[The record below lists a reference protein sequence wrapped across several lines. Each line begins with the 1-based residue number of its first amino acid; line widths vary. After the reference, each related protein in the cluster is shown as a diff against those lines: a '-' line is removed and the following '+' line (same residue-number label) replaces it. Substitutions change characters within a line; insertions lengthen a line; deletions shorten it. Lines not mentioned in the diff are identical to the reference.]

1 MVNPVKM
8 KPVMIKIELPPK
20 YYLDHFREFR
30 AMLEKQYGQF
40 FDDHHRSFLS
50 DFDSLS
56 EDGQCLYL
64 RLMNRRGRFFFTES
78 LQYQE
83 ITSFEEASKE
93 LLGKKFISILNENHW
108 DDFLPGL
115 SKIKLV
121 ELAEKNSVQ
130 IKKSWSREKI
140 REELKVL
147 PFSPFENVVVQDRRE
162 ELQYLL
168 FLFFG
173 KIQDNLSLYT
183 LRDLGVR
190 KSNKQKESFISR
202 FQNKEEA
209 LSHYFYAKLAE
220 DITLAPPIEAWP
232 ATLNR
237 DSFELREE
245 ILLAISE
252 EHKAID
258 DIDGC
263 IEVLSHCHAH
273 PGREKRVRLL
283 FMQDRKEEALQIVN
297 QILDEPYSDVE
308 YLFAEDYLARK
319 FNKQKQSILTKTL
332 REARKVSI
340 DESYFR
346 HPEMGVIDYLNSLG
360 QTSFHV
366 ENYLWNSLF
375 GLLFWEEL
383 FESEKTAIFNEFERR
398 PKDLDSI
405 RFYELHEEKIQ
416 QKLEILSVN
425 YVLQKIEDKKDIQ
438 NGVFG
443 WYENLST
450 ELELFLSKAHLD
462 SVKEMLVYLAK
473 DFNKRNSGF
482 PDLVSYSDDRVKF
495 YEIKAEGDS
504 LKQLQLLQILALK
517 KAGFEVEILQV
528 EYAFNPE
535 QLYVVVD
542 IETTGG
548 SLPYHRITEL
558 GAVKMRNGEVVERFQ
573 TLVNPERW
581 ISREIEALTG
591 ISNEMVKTAPKFAEV
606 ADAFHEFTKDAIF
619 VAHNVGFDY
628 GFIQAEF
635 EKLEKRFVRPYI
647 CTKAGMKKQ
656 YPDLESYSLKNLTSH
671 FGISLETHHRAL
683 CDAEAAAGLLK
694 LINLKRREKASKA

>member
-8 KPVMIKIELPPK
+8 GTVMIKIELPPK

-40 FDDHHRSFLS
+40 FDDHHRCFLS

-83 ITSFEEASKE
+83 ITSFDEASRE
-93 LLGKKFISILNENHW
+93 LLGKGFISLLNENHW
-108 DDFLPGL
+108 NDFLPGL

-140 REELKVL
+140 KEELRVL
-147 PFSPFENVVVQDRRE
+147 PFSPFEDVLVQDRRE

-190 KSNKQKESFISR
+190 KSNKQKETFISR

-209 LSHYFYAKLAE
+209 LSHYFYARLAE
-220 DITLAPPIEAWP
+220 DISTAPPIEAWP

-237 DSFELREE
+237 DSFDLREE

-252 EHKAID
+252 EYKAID

-263 IEVLSHCHAH
+263 IQVLSHCRAH

-283 FMQDRKEEALQIVN
+283 FMQNRKEEALEILN
-297 QILDEPYSDVE
+297 QILEEPYSDVE

-319 FNKQKQSILTKTL
+319 YNKQKQSILTKTL

-346 HPEMGVIDYLNSLG
+346 HPEMGVIDYLKSLG

-405 RFYELHEEKIQ
+405 RFFELHEERIFH
-416 QKLEILSVN
+416 KLEILSTD
-425 YVLQKIEDKKDIQ
+425 YILGKIEEKKDIQ

-450 ELELFLSKAHLD
+450 ELELFLTKANLQ
-462 SVKEMLVYLAK
+462 SVKDMLVYLTK

-482 PDLVSYSDDRVKF
+482 PDLVAYSDEGVKF

-548 SLPYHRITEL
+548 SLPYHRVTEL
-558 GAVKMRNGEVVERFQ
+558 GAVKMRNGEVIDRYQ

-591 ISNEMVKTAPKFAEV
+591 ISNELVKTAPKFAEV

-619 VAHNVGFDY
+619 VAHNVSFDY

-656 YPDLESYSLKNLTSH
+656 YPDLESYSLKNLTAH

-694 LINLKRREKASKA
+694 LINLKRREKASKV

>member
-1 MVNPVKM
+1 MT
-8 KPVMIKIELPPK
+8 KIELPPK

-30 AMLEKQYGQF
+30 ATLVKQYCQF
-40 FDDHHRSFLS
+40 FDDHHVVFLK

-64 RLMNRRGRFFFTES
+64 RLMNRRGRFFFQDS

-83 ITSFEEASKE
+83 ITSYENAASE
-93 LLGKKFISILNENHW
+93 LNEKKFIARLTEQDWEEFLSIL
-108 DDFLPGL
+108 P
-115 SKIKLV
+115 KAKLV
-121 ELAEKNSVQ
+121 ELASLNS
-130 IKKSWSREKI
+130 IPFKKSWPREKLCEELGKI
-140 REELKVL
+140 PFTPFHDVVVQEKREEL
-147 PFSPFENVVVQDRRE
+147 S
-162 ELQYLL
+162 YLL

-173 KIQDNLSLYT
+173 KIQSNLSLYT

-209 LSHYFYAKLAE
+209 LSHYFYAKLSE
-220 DITLAPPIEAWP
+220 DISKAPPIEEWP
-232 ATLNR
+232 PVMNH
-237 DSFELREE
+237 DSFDLRES

-252 EHKAID
+252 EHKALD

-283 FMQDRKEEALQIVN
+283 FLQDRKEEALKGLN
-297 QILDEPYSDVE
+297 EILEHPYSDVE
-308 YLFAEDYLARK
+308 YLFAEDFLARK
-319 FNKQKQSILTKTL
+319 FNKERQSILTKTL
-332 REARKVSI
+332 RESRKIKI

-346 HPEMGVIDYLNSLG
+346 HPEMGVIDVLKESRIESY
-360 QTSFHV
+360 HV

-383 FESEKTAIFNEFERR
+383 FQSEKTALYNEFERR

-405 RFYELHEEKIQ
+405 RFYELHEKEIHD
-416 QKLEILSVN
+416 KLNHLSVE
-425 YVLQKIEDKKDIQ
+425 YIQ
-438 NGVFG
+438 NKFTEKFDTPNGVFG
-443 WYENLST
+443 WHEKLND
-450 ELELFLSKAHLD
+450 ELTLFLSRAKPDA
-462 SVKEMLVYLAK
+462 VKEMLVYLAK

-482 PDLVSYSDDRVKF
+482 PDLVSYSDEGVKF
-495 YEIKAEGDS
+495 FEIKAEGDS

-528 EYAFNPE
+528 EYAFNPN

-558 GAVKMRNGEVVERFQ
+558 GAVKIRNGEVIEKYQ

-581 ISREIEALTG
+581 ISREIESLTG
-591 ISNEMVKTAPKFAEV
+591 ISNAMVKEAPKFSEV

-628 GFIQAEF
+628 SFIQAEF
-635 EKLEKRFVRPYI
+635 EKLEKKFVRPYI
-647 CTKAGMKKQ
+647 CTKAGMKKH
-656 YPDLESYSLKNLTSH
+656 YPDLESYSLKNLTKY
-671 FGISLETHHRAL
+671 FEIGLENHHRAL

-694 LINLKRREKASKA
+694 LINLKRQNKT

>member
-1 MVNPVKM
+1 
-8 KPVMIKIELPPK
+8 MIKIELPPK

-30 AMLEKQYGQF
+30 SLLDLHYGHF
-40 FDDHHRSFLS
+40 FDDNHRSFLF
-50 DFDSLS
+50 DFDNLS

-64 RLMNRRGRFFFTES
+64 RLMNRRGKFFFSES
-78 LQYQE
+78 LQYAE
-83 ITSFEEASKE
+83 ITSFESACRE
-93 LLGKKFISILNENHW
+93 LHEKKFISKL
-108 DDFLPGL
+108 LPHDWPLFIPIL
-115 SKIKLV
+115 SKDKLL
-121 ELAEKNSVQ
+121 ELAGQNSIPV
-130 IKKSWSREKI
+130 KKSWSRDKL
-140 REELKVL
+140 REELKDV
-147 PFSPFENVVVQDRRE
+147 PFSQYENVVVQERRE
-162 ELQYLL
+162 ELQYIL

-190 KSNKQKESFISR
+190 KTNKQKATFTSR

-209 LSHYFYAKLAE
+209 LSNYFYAKLSQ
-220 DITLAPPIEAWP
+220 DVSLAPPISEWP
-232 ATLNR
+232 QALNS
-237 DSFELREE
+237 DSLQLREE
-245 ILLAISE
+245 ILLAIAE

-263 IEVLSHCHAH
+263 IEVLSHCEAH

-283 FMQDRKEEALQIVN
+283 YMQDRKDEAQKVLHDIF
-297 QILDEPYSDVE
+297 ERPFSDVE
-308 YLFAEDYLARK
+308 YLFAEDYFARK
-319 FNKQKQSILTKTL
+319 FNKERQSILTKTL
-332 REARKVSI
+332 RDARKIKI

-346 HPEMGVIDYLNSLG
+346 HPEMGVIEYLKSEG
-360 QTSFHV
+360 RESYHV
-366 ENYLWNSLF
+366 ENYLWNALF
-375 GLLFWEEL
+375 GILFWEEL
-383 FESEKTAIFNEFERR
+383 FESDKSAIYNEFENR

-405 RFYELHEEKIQ
+405 RFYELHEADIHR
-416 QKLEILSVN
+416 KLELLSLS
-425 YVLQKIEDKKDIQ
+425 YIMEKLDEKKDVQ
-438 NGVFG
+438 NGIFG
-443 WYENLST
+443 WHENLKP
-450 ELELFLSKAHLD
+450 ELELFLGKATLS
-462 SVKEMLVYLAK
+462 SVREFLLYLSK

-482 PDLVSYSDDRVKF
+482 PDLVSYSESDVKF
-495 YEIKAEGDS
+495 FEIKAQGDS
-504 LKQLQLLQILALK
+504 LKQLQLLQLLALK

-558 GAVKMRNGEVVERFQ
+558 GAVKMRGGEIIDRYQ

-581 ISREIEALTG
+581 ISREIEQLTG
-591 ISNEMVKTAPKFAEV
+591 ISNEMVRTAPKFSEV
-606 ADAFHEFTKDAIF
+606 ADAFDEFTKDAIF

-647 CTKAGMKKQ
+647 CTKAGMKKH
-656 YPDLESYSLKNLTSH
+656 YPGLDSYSLKNLTSH
-671 FGISLETHHRAL
+671 FGIGLETHHRAL

-694 LINLKRREKASKA
+694 LINEKRREN

>member
-1 MVNPVKM
+1 MT
-8 KPVMIKIELPPK
+8 KIELPPK

-30 AMLEKQYGQF
+30 SMLERQYGQF
-40 FDDHHRSFLS
+40 FDDHHVAFLK
-50 DFDSLS
+50 DFDLLS

-64 RLMNRRGRFFFTES
+64 RLMNRRGRFFFQDS

-83 ITSFEEASKE
+83 ITSYESAARE
-93 LLGKKFISILNENHW
+93 LHEKKFIAQLGEHDWEEFLSIL
-108 DDFLPGL
+108 P
-115 SKIKLV
+115 KAKLT
-121 ELAEKNSVQ
+121 ELATFNE
-130 IKKSWSREKI
+130 IPFKKSWSREKLCEELNKI
-140 REELKVL
+140 PFTPFQDVVVQEKREEL
-147 PFSPFENVVVQDRRE
+147 S
-162 ELQYLL
+162 YLL

-173 KIQDNLSLYT
+173 KIQSNLSLYT

-202 FQNKEEA
+202 FQNREEA
-209 LSHYFYAKLAE
+209 LSHYFYAKLSE
-220 DITLAPPIEAWP
+220 DITLAPSIKEWP
-232 ATLNR
+232 EPLNR
-237 DSFELREE
+237 DSFDLRED

-252 EHKAID
+252 EHKALD

-263 IEVLSHCHAH
+263 IEVLSHCRAH
-273 PGREKRVRLL
+273 PGREKKIRLL
-283 FMQDRKEEALQIVN
+283 YMQDRKEEALKGLN
-297 QILDEPYSDVE
+297 EILDHPYSDVE

-319 FNKQKQSILTKTL
+319 FNKERQSILTKTL
-332 REARKVSI
+332 RESRKIKI

-346 HPEMGVIDYLNSLG
+346 HPEMGVIDQLKEAGIESY
-360 QTSFHV
+360 HV

-383 FESEKTAIFNEFERR
+383 FQSEKTALYNEFERR

-405 RFYELHEEKIQ
+405 RFYDIHEKEIFEK
-416 QKLEILSVN
+416 LDLLSVDYIRN
-425 YVLQKIEDKKDIQ
+425 KIAEKYETP
-438 NGVFG
+438 NGLFG
-443 WYENLST
+443 WHESLRD
-450 ELELFLSKAHLD
+450 ELTLFLSKANPD

-482 PDLVSYSDDRVKF
+482 PDLVSYSEDGVKF
-495 YEIKAEGDS
+495 FEIKAEGDS

-517 KAGFEVEILQV
+517 KAGLEVEILQV
-528 EYAFNPE
+528 EYAFNPN

-558 GAVKMRNGEVVERFQ
+558 GAVKMRNGEVIEKYQ
-573 TLVNPERW
+573 SLVNPERW

-591 ISNEMVKTAPKFAEV
+591 ISNAMVKDAPKFADV

-628 GFIQAEF
+628 SFIQAEY
-635 EKLEKRFVRPYI
+635 EKLEKKFVRPYI
-647 CTKAGMKKQ
+647 CTKVGMKKH
-656 YPDLESYSLKNLTSH
+656 YPDLPSYSLKNLTTH
-671 FGISLETHHRAL
+671 FEIGLETHHRAL
-683 CDAEAAAGLLK
+683 CDAEAAAGLLN
-694 LINLKRREKASKA
+694 LINLKRQNKA

>member
-8 KPVMIKIELPPK
+8 RPVMIKIELPPK

-83 ITSFEEASKE
+83 ITSFDEASKE
-93 LLGKKFISILNENHW
+93 LLGKKFISLLNENHW
-108 DDFLPGL
+108 EDFLPGL

-147 PFSPFENVVVQDRRE
+147 PFSPFEDVVVQDRRE

-190 KSNKQKESFISR
+190 KSNKQKETFISR

-209 LSHYFYAKLAE
+209 LSHYFYARLAE
-220 DITLAPPIEAWP
+220 DISSAPPVEAWP

-237 DSFELREE
+237 DSFDLREE

-263 IEVLSHCHAH
+263 IEILSYCRAH

-283 FMQDRKEEALQIVN
+283 FMQDRKEEALQILN
-297 QILDEPYSDVE
+297 QILEEPYSDIE

-346 HPEMGVIDYLNSLG
+346 HPEMGVIDYLKSLG

-383 FESEKTAIFNEFERR
+383 FESEETAIFNEFERR

-405 RFYELHEEKIQ
+405 RFYELHEEKIHH
-416 QKLEILSVN
+416 KLEILSAE
-425 YVLQKIEDKKDIQ
+425 YILQKIEEKKDIQ

-443 WYENLST
+443 WYENLSI
-450 ELELFLSKAHLD
+450 ELDLFLSKANHQ
-462 SVKEMLVYLAK
+462 SVKDMLVYLAK

-482 PDLVSYSDDRVKF
+482 PDLVSYSDEGVKF

-517 KAGFEVEILQV
+517 KVGFEVEILQV

-558 GAVKMRNGEVVERFQ
+558 GAVKMRNGEVIERYQ

>member
-1 MVNPVKM
+1 MT
-8 KPVMIKIELPPK
+8 KIELPPK

-30 AMLEKQYGQF
+30 SMLERQYGQF
-40 FDDHHRSFLS
+40 FDDHHADFLRA
-50 DFDSLS
+50 FDLLS

-64 RLMNRRGRFFFTES
+64 RLMNRRGRFFFQDS

-83 ITSFEEASKE
+83 ITSYEAASLE
-93 LLGKKFISILNENHW
+93 LQEKKFIAKLQEHDWEEFLSILPKAKLTELATINEIPFKKSW
-108 DDFLPGL
+108 PREKLTEEL
-115 SKIKLV
+115 SKIPFTPFHDV
-121 ELAEKNSVQ
+121 VVQEK
-130 IKKSWSREKI
+130 
-140 REELKVL
+140 REEL
-147 PFSPFENVVVQDRRE
+147 S
-162 ELQYLL
+162 YLL

-173 KIQDNLSLYT
+173 KIQSNLSLYT

-190 KSNKQKESFISR
+190 KSNKQKESFLSR

-209 LSHYFYAKLAE
+209 LSHYFYARLAE
-220 DITLAPPIEAWP
+220 DITKAPPIAEWP
-232 ATLNR
+232 PTLNR
-237 DSFELREE
+237 DSFDLREE

-252 EHKAID
+252 EHKALD
-258 DIDGC
+258 DMDGC
-263 IEVLSHCHAH
+263 IEVLSHCLAH
-273 PGREKRVRLL
+273 PGREKRIRLL
-283 FMQDRKEEALQIVN
+283 FMQDRKDEALKGLHE
-297 QILDEPYSDVE
+297 ILDHPFSDVE

-319 FNKQKQSILTKTL
+319 FNKERQSILTKTL
-332 REARKVSI
+332 RESKKIKI

-346 HPEMGVIDYLNSLG
+346 HPEMGVIDELKEQGIESY
-360 QTSFHV
+360 HV

-383 FESEKTAIFNEFERR
+383 FLSEKTALYNEFERR

-405 RFYELHEEKIQ
+405 RFYELHEK
-416 QKLEILSVN
+416 EILKKLDSLSVEYIQN
-425 YVLQKIEDKKDIQ
+425 KITEKYDTP

-443 WYENLST
+443 WHEKLND
-450 ELELFLSKAHLD
+450 ELTLFLSRANLD

-482 PDLVSYSDDRVKF
+482 PDLISYSDAGVKF
-495 YEIKAEGDS
+495 FEIKAEGDS

-528 EYAFNPE
+528 EYAFNPN

-558 GAVKMRNGEVVERFQ
+558 GAVKMRNGEVIEKYQ

-591 ISNEMVKTAPKFAEV
+591 ISNSMVKDAPKFAEV
-606 ADAFHEFTKDAIF
+606 ADAFLAFTKDAIF

-628 GFIQAEF
+628 SFIQAEF
-635 EKLEKRFVRPYI
+635 EKLEKKFVRPYI
-647 CTKAGMKKQ
+647 CTKVGMKKH
-656 YPDLESYSLKNLTSH
+656 YPDLPSYSLKNLTSH
-671 FGISLETHHRAL
+671 FEIGLETHHRAL

-694 LINLKRREKASKA
+694 LINLKRQNKV

>member
-1 MVNPVKM
+1 MLA
-8 KPVMIKIELPPK
+8 VMIKIDLPPK

-30 AMLEKQYGQF
+30 STLEKQYGQF
-40 FDDHHRSFLS
+40 FDDHHIEFLKE
-50 DFDSLS
+50 FDSLS

-64 RLMNRRGRFFFTES
+64 RLMNRRGRFFFADT

-83 ITSFEEASKE
+83 ITSFEDAARE
-93 LLGKKFISILNENHW
+93 LREKNFIKDLAEHDWNEFLSIL
-108 DDFLPGL
+108 P
-115 SKIKLV
+115 KAKLV
-121 ELAEKNSVQ
+121 ELAGVHA
-130 IKKSWSREKI
+130 IPFKKSWPREKFSQELSLI
-140 REELKVL
+140 PFTPFRDVVVQEKREEL
-147 PFSPFENVVVQDRRE
+147 S
-162 ELQYLL
+162 YLL

-173 KIQDNLSLYT
+173 KIQSNLSLYT

-190 KSNKQKESFISR
+190 KTSKQKSIFISR
-202 FQNKEEA
+202 FQNRDEA
-209 LSHYFYAKLAE
+209 LSHYFYARLAE
-220 DITLAPPIEAWP
+220 NIGLAPPIDEWPEA
-232 ATLNR
+232 LNR
-237 DSFELREE
+237 DSFDLREK

-252 EHKAID
+252 ERKAVD

-263 IEVLSHCHAH
+263 IDILSHCVAH
-273 PGREKRVRLL
+273 PGREKRIRLL
-283 FMQDRKEEALQIVN
+283 YMQDRKDEALKVLN
-297 QILDEPYSDVE
+297 EILDHPFSDVE

-319 FNKQKQSILTKTL
+319 YNKERQSILTKTL
-332 REARKVSI
+332 RDSRKVKI

-346 HPEMGVIDYLNSLG
+346 HPEMGVIDSLKEVG
-360 QTSFHV
+360 IESYHV
-366 ENYLWNSLF
+366 ENYLWNALF

-383 FESEKTAIFNEFERR
+383 FQSEKTALYNEFERR

-405 RFYELHEEKIQ
+405 RFYELHEKEIHEKLQLLNGEYIQ
-416 QKLEILSVN
+416 QKI
-425 YVLQKIEDKKDIQ
+425 IEKQDTP

-443 WYENLST
+443 WHEKLQD
-450 ELELFLSKAHLD
+450 ELTLFLSKANPD
-462 SVKEMLVYLAK
+462 SVKEMLIYLAK

-482 PDLVSYSDDRVKF
+482 PDLVSYSAEGVKF
-495 YEIKAEGDS
+495 FEIKAEGDS

-528 EYAFNPE
+528 EYSFNPN

-558 GAVKMRNGEVVERFQ
+558 GAVKMRNGTVIEKYQ

-581 ISREIEALTG
+581 ISREIEQLTG
-591 ISNEMVKTAPKFAEV
+591 ISNAMVKEAPKFAEV

-628 GFIQAEF
+628 SFIQAEF

-647 CTKAGMKKQ
+647 CTKVGMKKH
-656 YPDLESYSLKNLTSH
+656 YPDLSSYSLKNLTSH
-671 FGISLETHHRAL
+671 FEISLETHHRAL
-683 CDAEAAAGLLK
+683 CDAEAAAGLLN
-694 LINLKRREKASKA
+694 LINLKRQSIA

>member
-1 MVNPVKM
+1 MT
-8 KPVMIKIELPPK
+8 KIELPPK

-30 AMLEKQYGQF
+30 ALLEKQYAHF
-40 FDDHHRSFLS
+40 FDDNHHRFFS
-50 DFDSLS
+50 DFDLLS

-64 RLMNRRGRFFFTES
+64 RLMNRRGRFFFKET
-78 LQYQE
+78 LQYDE
-83 ITSFEEASKE
+83 ISSYDSAVAELRERNFIAELKESDWEE
-93 LLGKKFISILNENHW
+93 FI
-108 DDFLPGL
+108 PVL
-115 SKIKLV
+115 SKIKLA
-121 ELAEKNSVQ
+121 ELATVNNISF
-130 IKKSWSREKI
+130 KKSWSRSQLA
-140 REELKVL
+140 EEIKKL
-147 PFSPFENVVVQDRRE
+147 PFTSFDDVVVQDRRG

-202 FQNKEEA
+202 FQNKAEA
-209 LSHYFYAKLAE
+209 LSHYFYATLAE
-220 DITLAPPIEAWP
+220 DYSEAPAIETWP
-232 ATLNR
+232 PALNL
-237 DSFELREE
+237 DSAELRET
-245 ILLAISE
+245 ILLAMSE
-252 EHKAID
+252 DCKALDEID
-258 DIDGC
+258 SC
-263 IEVLSHCHAH
+263 IEVLSHCRAH

-283 FMQDRKEEALQIVN
+283 YQQDRKDEALSVLN
-297 QILDEPYSDVE
+297 EILEHPFTDVE

-332 REARKVSI
+332 RESRKIKI

-346 HPEMGVIDYLNSLG
+346 HPEIGVIDYLKHEG
-360 QTSFHV
+360 FESFHV
-366 ENYLWNSLF
+366 ENYLWNALF
-375 GLLFWEEL
+375 GLTFWEEL

-405 RFYELHEEKIQ
+405 RFYELHEHDIHQKLNLLSAGYIEEKIA
-416 QKLEILSVN
+416 
-425 YVLQKIEDKKDIQ
+425 KKYDVP

-443 WYENLST
+443 WHENLKD
-450 ELELFLSKAHLD
+450 ELVLFLNKANLE
-462 SVKEMLVYLAK
+462 SVKEMLIYLSK

-482 PDLVSYSDDRVKF
+482 PDLVSYSESAVKF
-495 YEIKAEGDS
+495 FEIKAEGDS
-504 LKQLQLLQILALK
+504 LKQLQLLQLLALK
-517 KAGFEVEILQV
+517 KAGFDVEILQV
-528 EYAFNPE
+528 EYAFNPN

-542 IETTGG
+542 LETTGG
-548 SLPYHRITEL
+548 SLPYHRITEI
-558 GAVKMRNGEVVERFQ
+558 GAVKTRNGEVIEKFQ

-591 ISNEMVKTAPKFAEV
+591 ISNAMVKDAPKFAEV
-606 ADAFHEFTKDAIF
+606 ADAFAEFSKDAIF

-628 GFIQAEF
+628 GFLQAEF

-647 CTKAGMKKQ
+647 CTKVGMKKH
-656 YPDLESYSLKNLTSH
+656 YPDLESYSLKNLTNH

-694 LINLKRREKASKA
+694 LINLKRQNKV